1 MHLYGTCGSRLL
13 LFFCLSPVFAD
24 AQEAAD
30 SGTPLDTVVVT
41 GARVPTA
48 LSSIASSVSVIA
60 EDSLQEQLS
69 RNTNVLSS
77 LDVLVPG
84 LTVSQGEFRS
94 GCRTNIRGRA
104 AQFLIDG
111 VPTNDNLRRSTCGSL
126 FGLSPHAIERIEVVR
141 GSTALYGA
149 GAPGG
154 VINMSTRRARSQ
166 ELEADVVTQWSFNPH
181 ERGDSNEYNL
191 YGGIGQ
197 ALEGWDYYVGAAYNE
212 YGVRRNPNGGI
223 VPGTTFNDFSG
234 HLTLGRSLGQGEL
247 RFTGLYY
254 EQDPEDAWATDFTQI
269 SGVKFADLVL
279 IPTPR
284 NPYESQAKTEQTV
297 LTLSYSGAEVFGHQV
312 ELSLYYHDETLIQR
326 AADFFAGE
334 VFYFDSDAS
343 NERLGVRSALKR
355 EFTIG
360 SGTVEATYGIDL
372 LEQSYYRPVVDPAS
386 GAVIGFVSPEVTLDQ
401 YAAFIQ
407 PHWRSGRWQVT
418 GGVRYERF
426 AGEVGRRGFDPAI
439 EDVATPGETPDF
451 DLTLFNVGV
460 IYDLTESLQAYGG
473 FSQGAEISE
482 FGRAARGAVDPRL
495 INLEAD
501 ASNQLEFGLRGR
513 TGAVS
518 FEAAVF
524 YSDSDKAADLQADP
538 TCAGEP
544 LCPLI
549 PLRLAREVYGLELSV
564 DWRASEAASF
574 GGILTYQEGES
585 REPGAPAIP
594 FGTDTLS
601 PPRVTLYA
609 ELMPIVD
616 WQNRLQVTY
625 FGSTSEYDA
634 EQRAAGFMNTDSYTL
649 VDLTS
654 SYPLGLG
661 RLALG
666 VSNLLNEEYVNVTN
680 QASGDFFYY
689 LSEGRR
695 ATLSYTMRF

>member
-1 MHLYGTCGSRLL
+1 MLRPRLVVSVFCCCPAL
-13 LFFCLSPVFAD
+13 LA
-24 AQEAAD
+24 AQESPDA
-30 SGTPLDTVVVT
+30 GTPLDTVVVT
-41 GARVPTA
+41 GARLPTTV
-48 LSSIASSVSVIA
+48 SSIASSVSVIQ
-60 EDSLQEQLS
+60 EDAIQEQLGL
-69 RNTNVLSS
+69 NTNVLDT

-84 LTVSQGEFRS
+84 LTVSQEEFRS

-104 AQFLIDG
+104 AQFLING

-154 VINMSTRRARSQ
+154 VINMSTRRAHSDA
-166 ELEADVVTQWSFNPH
+166 LEADVVTQWSFNPH
-181 ERGDSNEYNL
+181 EREDSDEYNL

-197 ALEGWDYYVGAAYNE
+197 ALEDWDYYVGAAYDE

-223 VPGTTFNDFSG
+223 VPGVTFNDLSG
-234 HLTLGRSLGQGEL
+234 HVTVGRSLGQGEL
-247 RFTGLYY
+247 RLTALYY
-254 EQDPEDAWATDFTQI
+254 EQDPEDTWATDFTQI

-284 NPYESQAKTEQTV
+284 NPFESQAKTEQTV
-297 LTLSYSGAEVFGHQV
+297 LTLGYSGAELLGHQV
-312 ELSLYYHDETLIQR
+312 EISIYYHDETLIQR

-343 NERLGVRSALKR
+343 NERLGLRSALKR
-355 EFTIG
+355 ELTFG
-360 SGTVEATYGIDL
+360 SGKLEATYGVDL
-372 LEQSYYRPVVDPAS
+372 LEQSYYRPVVDPATD
-386 GAVIGFVSPEVTLDQ
+386 AVIGFVSPEVTLDQ

-407 PHWRSGRWQVT
+407 PHWRSGRWQFT

-426 AGEVGRRGFDPAI
+426 SGEIGRRGFDPALAA
-439 EDVATPGETPDF
+439 VATPGETPDF

-460 IYDLTESLQAYGG
+460 IYELTDSLQAYGG
-473 FSQGAEISE
+473 FGQGAEISE

-501 ASNQLEFGLRGR
+501 ASNQYEIGLRGR
-513 TGAVS
+513 SGAVS

-549 PLRLAREVYGLELSV
+549 PLRLAREIYGAELSV
-564 DWRASEAASF
+564 DWQASNAASF
-574 GGILTYQEGES
+574 GGILTYQKGES
-585 REPGAPAIP
+585 REPGAAAIP

-601 PPRVTLYA
+601 PPRATVYA
-609 ELMPIVD
+609 ELMPVAD
-616 WQNRLQVTY
+616 WQNRIQVTH
-625 FGSTSEYDA
+625 FGSTSEYNA

-654 SYPLGLG
+654 SYPVGPG

-666 VSNLLNEEYVNVTN
+666 ISNLLNEEYVNVTN

>member
-1 MHLYGTCGSRLL
+1 MLRSSLIISALCFCPGLL
-13 LFFCLSPVFAD
+13 S
-24 AQEAAD
+24 AQERPN

-41 GARVPTA
+41 GARLPTTV
-48 LSSIASSVSVIA
+48 SSIASSVSVIQ
-60 EDSLQEQLS
+60 EDALQEQLGL
-69 RNTNVLSS
+69 NTNVLSS
-77 LDVLVPG
+77 LDALVPG

-104 AQFLIDG
+104 AQFLING

-126 FGLSPHAIERIEVVR
+126 FGLSPHAVERIEVVR

-154 VINMSTRRARSQ
+154 VINMTTRRARSDA
-166 ELEADVVTQWSFNPH
+166 LEADVITQWSFNPH

-197 ALEGWDYYVGAAYNE
+197 ALEDWDYYVGAAYNE

-223 VPGTTFNDFSG
+223 VPGTTFNDLSG
-234 HLTLGRSLGQGEL
+234 HLTLGRKLRQGDL
-247 RFTGLYY
+247 RLTALYY
-254 EQDPEDAWATDFTQI
+254 EQDPEDTWATDFTQV

-284 NPYESQAKTEQTV
+284 NPFESQAKTEQTV
-297 LTLSYSGAEVFGHQV
+297 LTLGYSGAEVLGHEV
-312 ELSLYYHDETLIQR
+312 ELSIYYHDEKLIQR

-343 NERLGVRSALKR
+343 NERLGLRSALKR
-355 EFTIG
+355 EFTLAT
-360 SGTVEATYGIDL
+360 GTLEATYGIDL

-386 GAVIGFVSPEVTLDQ
+386 RAVIGYVSPEVTLDQ
-401 YAAFIQ
+401 YAAFVQ

-418 GGVRYERF
+418 GGIRYERF
-426 AGEVGRRGFDPAI
+426 SGEVGRRGFDPDL
-439 EDVATPGETPDF
+439 EDVAAPGETPDF

-460 IYDLTESLQAYGG
+460 IYDLTDSLQAYGG

-495 INLEAD
+495 INLDAD
-501 ASNQLEFGLRGR
+501 ASNQFEIGLRGR
-513 TGAVS
+513 SGTVS

-538 TCAGEP
+538 SCAGEP

-549 PLRLAREVYGLELSV
+549 PLRLAREIYGAELSV
-564 DWRASEAASF
+564 DWRASDAASL
-574 GGILTYQEGES
+574 GGILTYQKGES

-601 PPRVTLYA
+601 PPRATLYA
-609 ELMPIVD
+609 ELMPIPD
-616 WQNRLQVTY
+616 WQNRIQVTY

-634 EQRAAGFMNTDSYTL
+634 EERAAGFMNTDSYTL

-654 SYPLGLG
+654 SYPVGPG